1 MDHPQ
6 ERPARRRA
14 RAALATAGGVALG
27 LSGIGAAALP
37 AQAAAHATTASPATA
52 QDVHTVTLIT
62 GDTVTVTDLSDGT
75 HTVDVDT
82 VDPGDGYKTLQVG
95 DDLHVIPDDAA
106 SYLAKGVL
114 DDDLFNVSLLIEDGY
129 DDANVDAT
137 PIIVETTGRATR
149 SAPAPGLTVQRT
161 LASIGAQAATASHAK
176 AAQTWEA
183 LTSVAASKARSAS
196 TPFADGIT
204 AIHLDGKVKAS
215 LDTSVPWI
223 GAPDAWDAGY
233 TGEGVTVAVLDT
245 GYDATHPDLKGQV
258 LSGSKSFVPDEAVD
272 SDPEGHGT
280 HVTST
285 IVGTGAASDGKY
297 RGVADGAKA
306 IVGKVL
312 GNDGYGQD
320 SWIIAG
326 MEWAAEQ
333 APIVSMSLGST
344 AASDGSDLMSQAL
357 DEISESTG
365 ALFIVAAGNA
375 TNPETIGAPG
385 AAADALTVGSVDDP
399 SGALSWFSSQGP
411 LTLSGSMKPDI
422 AGPGN
427 DITAAR
433 SAQSSGE
440 GYYVSMSGTSMAT
453 PHIAGAAAILKQEHP
468 DYTADQLRALLT
480 SSSRDVGLSPYQAG
494 VGVVDL
500 STAIDA
506 HVVASGSADFGMLH
520 WGDDAATV
528 TRTITY
534 TNTGSED
541 ATVALKLSVS
551 DTTPAAGGGVTPLST
566 RAATVDPADVVT
578 LSDDTLTIPAG
589 ASRDVTLSANQ
600 ADVQP
605 GHQLSGALV
614 ASVGEVAV
622 ARTAVGI
629 IAEAERY
636 DLHLT
641 ATDFAGEP
649 TEATAWLWDAAN
661 QAYQVIDVPGE
672 TTVRLP
678 AGAYSVM
685 SYMTLERSA
694 DSAVEVL
701 VGDPSVDLT
710 DQGASVALDARTAK
724 KVAVDIGKKG
734 LQTTV
739 NRMDFTVDGF
749 TGSATLPVTLDGFY
763 AQPMTADD
771 DQDFSASVRWR
782 LQDPTLALKAGKQ
795 DLDLIVAAG
804 STPLDG
810 RLHATAVD
818 AGDGSV
824 DAFAAADAKG
834 KVAVVTRSDAV
845 SSSDRAANALAAGA
859 KLLIVVNDDDGEF
872 SEWAGSADY
881 TANTTMAVA
890 QISGVQGRAL
900 QAEMARHRV
909 QVTGTGIPY
918 SSEIWDISRYQNG
931 AIAANQTYRPGRL
944 ARVETTYTGQKGQ
957 KGQIV
962 GEFRYDF
969 VPGVQYGTGF
979 PLAVPRGMTRTE
991 WVSTHDV
998 EWLQEPEV
1006 VDTEWQVR
1014 DVKHT
1019 YKPGQRTSTSYFD
1032 GIVRPYVGPGYWA
1045 PYSSGDG
1052 VTLNIPSWAD
1062 GVTAERTGA
1071 ANSYTE
1077 NGPTTQKITLSV
1089 DGTEIGSSPYQDI
1102 WAYGLPDGT
1111 HTLKIVNDAT
1121 QDGSLT
1127 GDASTATHTEWTATA
1142 TTDAANYDQ
1151 HILPLLQGYYAV
1163 DSSTG
1168 KHGAKGTSL
1177 TVEVGHIAGATGSAK
1192 VTGATAQ
1199 VRVDGGKWQTVTL
1212 KLRSRDTSG
1221 PGEAAG
1227 MFPTGRAY
1235 VASYTADLPTAH
1247 AGWVDLKVTA
1257 KDAAGNTFA
1266 QEITHA
1272 FQISASGAHGHPKH

>member
-6 ERPARRRA
+6 DRPARRRA

-37 AQAAAHATTASPATA
+37 AQATVHDATSTPAATQAS
-52 QDVHTVTLIT
+52 HTVTLIT

-82 VDPGDGYKTLQVG
+82 VNPGDGYKTLQVG

-129 DDANVDAT
+129 DNAHVDAT
-137 PIIVETTGRATR
+137 PIIVETTGRAAR
-149 SAPAPGLTVQRT
+149 SAPAPGLAVQRT
-161 LASIGAQAATASHAK
+161 LSSIGAEAATASHAK
-176 AAQTWEA
+176 AAQTWDA
-183 LTSVAASKARSAS
+183 LTSVAASKSRSAAA
-196 TPFADGIT
+196 PFADGIT

-215 LDTSVPWI
+215 LDTSVPYI

-344 AASDGSDLMSQAL
+344 TASDGTDLMSEAL

-365 ALFIVAAGNA
+365 ALFVVAAGNA

-411 LTLSGSMKPDI
+411 LTLSGAMKPDI

-427 DITAAR
+427 NITAAR
-433 SAQSSGE
+433 SAQSAGE

-500 STAIDA
+500 TTAIDA
-506 HVVASGSADFGMLH
+506 GVVASGSADFGMLH
-520 WGDDAATV
+520 WGDEPATLK
-528 TRTITY
+528 RTVTY
-534 TNTGSED
+534 TNTGGED
-541 ATVALKLSVS
+541 VTVALKLSMS
-551 DTTPAAGGGVTPLST
+551 DTTPSSDGGVTPLST
-566 RAATVDPADVVT
+566 RAAAADPADVVT
-578 LSDDTLTIPAG
+578 LSDDSLTIPAG

-600 ADVQP
+600 ADVEA

-614 ASVGEVAV
+614 ASVGDTAV

-636 DLHLT
+636 NLHLT
-641 ATDFAGEP
+641 ATDFDGEP
-649 TEATAWLWDAAN
+649 TETTAWLWDAAN
-661 QAYQVIDVPGE
+661 QSYQTIDVAGE

-678 AGAYSVM
+678 AGSYSVM
-685 SYMTLERSA
+685 SYMTLDRSA
-694 DSAVEVL
+694 DSTVQAL
-701 VGDPSVDLT
+701 VGDPSVGLT
-710 DQGASVALDARTAK
+710 DKGASVALDARTAK
-724 KVAVDIGKKG
+724 KVSVDIGEKG

-739 NRMDFTVDGF
+739 NRMDFVVDGF
-749 TGSATLPVTLDGFY
+749 TGSAQLPVTMDGFY
-763 AQPMTADD
+763 AQSMTADG

-782 LQDPTLALKAGKQ
+782 LQHPTLTLKAGHRN
-795 DLDLIVAAG
+795 LDLIVAAG
-804 STPLDG
+804 STALDG

-818 AGDGSV
+818 AGDGSA
-824 DAFAAADAKG
+824 DAFAAVDVKG
-834 KVAVVTRSDAV
+834 KVAVVTRSAAV

-859 KLLIVVNDDDGEF
+859 KLLIVVDDADGEF
-872 SEWAGSADY
+872 SEWAGSADF
-881 TANTTMAVA
+881 TANTKMPVA

-900 QAEMARHRV
+900 LAEMARHRV
-909 QVTGTGIPY
+909 QISGTGIPN
-918 SSEIWDISRYQNG
+918 SPEIWDISRFQDG

-944 ARVETTYTGQKGQ
+944 ARVETTYAGDQKQ
-957 KGQIV
+957 TV
-962 GEFRYDF
+962 GEYRYDF

-998 EWLQEPEV
+998 EWLQEPEI

-1019 YKPGQRTSTSYFD
+1019 YKPGQRTATSYFD

-1045 PYSSGDG
+1045 PYTSGDG
-1052 VTLNIPSWAD
+1052 VTVNIPSWAD
-1062 GVTAERTGA
+1062 GVTADRTGS
-1071 ANSYTE
+1071 ANTYALVRHES
-1077 NGPTTQKITLSV
+1077 QKLDVTV
-1089 DGTEIGSSPYQDI
+1089 DGTDLGSTDQQALY
-1102 WAYGLPDGT
+1102 AYGLPDGT
-1111 HTLKIVNDAT
+1111 HSLKIVNDAT

-1142 TTDAANYDQ
+1142 TTDASNYDQ
-1151 HILPLLQGYYAV
+1151 HILPLLQGYYTV
-1163 DSSTG
+1163 DQNS
-1168 KHGAKGTSL
+1168 HGRHGSKSASL

-1192 VTGATAQ
+1192 VTGATTQ
-1199 VRVDGGKWQTVTL
+1199 VRIDGGKWQTVKL

-1221 PGEAAG
+1221 PGEADG
-1227 MFPTGRAY
+1227 MFSTGRAY

-1257 KDAAGNTFA
+1257 KDAAGNTFE

-1272 FQISASGAHGHPKH
+1272 FQISASGGHGHSTH

>member
-6 ERPARRRA
+6 ERPVRRRA

-37 AQAAAHATTASPATA
+37 AQAAAHDTTASPATA
-52 QDVHTVTLIT
+52 QASHTVTLIT
-62 GDTVTVTDLSDGT
+62 GDTVTVTDRSDGT

-82 VDPGDGYKTLQVG
+82 VDPGEGYKTLQVG

-114 DDDLFNVSLLIEDGY
+114 DDDLFNVSLLIADGY
-129 DDANVDAT
+129 DDAHVDAT
-137 PIIVETTGRATR
+137 PIIVQTSGRAAR

-161 LASIGAQAATASHAK
+161 LASIGAEAATASHDK

-183 LTSVAASKARSAS
+183 LTGVATTKARSAS
-196 TPFADGIT
+196 APFADGIT

-215 LDTSVPWI
+215 LDTSVPYI

-233 TGEGVTVAVLDT
+233 TGTGVTVAVLDT

-272 SDPEGHGT
+272 NDPEGHGT

-285 IVGTGAASDGKY
+285 IVGTGAASGGKY

-326 MEWAAEQ
+326 MEWAASQ
-333 APIVSMSLGST
+333 APIVSMSLGSQS
-344 AASDGSDLMSQAL
+344 ASDGTDLMSQAL

-375 TNPETIGAPG
+375 TNPETIGSPG

-411 LTLSGSMKPDI
+411 LTLSGAMKPDI

-433 SAQSSGE
+433 SAQSPGE

-480 SSSRDVGLSPYQAG
+480 SSSRDVGLNPYQAG

-500 STAIDA
+500 TTAIDA
-506 HVVASGSADFGMLH
+506 EVVASGSADFGMLH
-520 WGDDAATV
+520 WGDDPATL

-534 TNTGSED
+534 TNNGDED
-541 ATVALKLSVS
+541 VTLDLKLSVA
-551 DTTPAAGGGVTPLST
+551 DTTPSSDGGVTPLSI
-566 RAATVDPADVVT
+566 RDATVDPADVVT
-578 LSDDTLTIPAG
+578 LSADTVTVPAG
-589 ASRDVTLSANQ
+589 GSADVTLTANQ
-600 ADVQP
+600 ASVQA

-614 ASVGEVAV
+614 ATVGDTAV

-641 ATDFAGEP
+641 ATDFDGQP

-661 QAYQVIDVPGE
+661 QAYQTIDVPGE

-678 AGAYSVM
+678 AGSYSVM
-685 SYMTLERSA
+685 AYMTLDRSA
-694 DSAVEVL
+694 DSTVQVL
-701 VGDPSVDLT
+701 VGDPSVDMN
-710 DQGASVALDARTAK
+710 GKAASVALDARTAK
-724 KVAVDIGKKG
+724 KVSVDIGKKG

-739 NRMDFTVDGF
+739 NRMDFMVDGF
-749 TGSATLPVTLDGFY
+749 TGSATLPVTMDGFY
-763 AQPMTADD
+763 AQPMRADR

-810 RLHATAVD
+810 RLRATAVD
-818 AGDGSV
+818 AGDGSA
-824 DAFAAADAKG
+824 DAFAAVDAKG

-859 KLLIVVNDDDGEF
+859 KLLIVVDDADGEF
-872 SEWAGSADY
+872 SEWAGSADFTSS
-881 TANTTMAVA
+881 TALAVA

-900 QAEMARHRV
+900 LAEMARHRV
-909 QVTGTGIPY
+909 QVAGTGIPY
-918 SSEIWDISRYQNG
+918 SSEIWDISRYQSG

-944 ARVETTYTGQKGQ
+944 ARIETTYAGEQKQ
-957 KGQIV
+957 TV

-979 PLAVPRGMTRTE
+979 QLAVPRGMTRTE
-991 WVSTHDV
+991 WVSTQDV

-1006 VDTEWQVR
+1006 VDTTWQVR

-1045 PYSSGDG
+1045 PYTNGDG
-1052 VTLNIPSWAD
+1052 LVVNIPSWAD
-1062 GVTAERTGA
+1062 GVTADRTGSADTYA
-1071 ANSYTE
+1071 AQRHES
-1077 NGPTTQKITLSV
+1077 QTLTVSV
-1089 DGTEIGSSPYQDI
+1089 DGAEIGSTDSQALY
-1102 WAYGLPDGT
+1102 AFGVPDGT
-1111 HTLKIVNDAT
+1111 HAVKIVNDAT

-1163 DSSTG
+1163 DSATG
-1168 KHGAKGTSL
+1168 RHGAKGTSL

-1199 VRVDGGKWQTVTL
+1199 VRVDGGKWQTVKL
-1212 KLRSRDTSG
+1212 KLRSRDVSG
-1221 PGEAAG
+1221 PGKAAG
-1227 MFPTGRAY
+1227 TFPTGRAY

-1272 FQISASGAHGHPKH
+1272 FQISAPGNHGHPKP